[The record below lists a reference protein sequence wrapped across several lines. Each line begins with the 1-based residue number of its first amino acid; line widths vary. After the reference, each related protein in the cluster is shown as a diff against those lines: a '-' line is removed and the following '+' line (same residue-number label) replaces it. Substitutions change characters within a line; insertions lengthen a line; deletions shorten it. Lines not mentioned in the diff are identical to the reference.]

1 MRVALRIKRTTDR
14 DLIMSGV
21 EQQEIE
27 ADTAAGLEMANVLL
41 GVAMTIL
48 TRYMSPDVAQAIAT
62 QLIEDVIGQHKVKAS
77 LRH

>member
-1 MRVALRIKRTTDR
+1 MRAALRVKQTTDR
-14 DLIMSGV
+14 DLVMSGV

-62 QLIEDVIGQHKVKAS
+62 QLIEDVIGQHKMNAS